1 MFMRSMIKRT
11 IIAMGLCF
19 LLMLSSCADES
30 LQMHDEIKST
40 AEHAMTLF
48 ANKELNEL
56 IKLFSKDIQ
65 ENRKDETIA
74 EIEKIYDFFDGEIIS
89 YEFDSEGGVEA
100 KKSDG
105 KVYYYDCFLRFN
117 AETDNGTVYK
127 IRFTYHY
134 IWDEK
139 PEYEGICKIKV
150 TEKENSDNK
159 IEAGITY
166 YE

>member
-1 MFMRSMIKRT
+1 MDSMVKRT
-11 IIAMGLCF
+11 VIVLILFF
-19 LLMLSSCADES
+19 LLMMTSCTDES
-30 LQMHDEIKST
+30 SQMHDEIKST
-40 AEHAMTLF
+40 AEHAITLF
-48 ANKELNEL
+48 ADKELNEL
-56 IKLFSKDIQ
+56 IKLFSEDIQ